1 MQLGTQQPCQFVS
14 ILPFHGF
21 PVKPCGIR
29 HIDAL
34 VYETQIMF
42 YAAVVDRVDGAVAE
56 SNPTR
61 RIAVSTDNCS
71 VYGS

>member
-21 PVKPCGIR
+21 PVKPYGIR

-42 YAAVVDRVDGAVAE
+42 YAAVVDRVTVL
-56 SNPTR
+56 
-61 RIAVSTDNCS
+61 
-71 VYGS
+71 